1 MDGVLENENMLP
13 LMMDMGYLA
22 EEVLGSHEEMWYA
35 YGIISFNFYFAFT
48 TKRWLWI

>member
-1 MDGVLENENMLP
+1 
-13 LMMDMGYLA
+13 
-22 EEVLGSHEEMWYA
+22 LGSHEEMWYA